1 MIKGLHELTLSS
13 FTGFVWKKPCK
24 KKKARINYFDEQY
37 KPRIY
42 WKIFHR
48 KKNKIS
54 KPFGK
59 FYAIQN
65 LKFSSSVN
73 HGGRHFFKTLPPP
86 RSPPLSP
93 NYFTAAKAL

>member
-42 WKIFHR
+42 YIDGCLAASDLFHV
-48 KKNKIS
+48 
-54 KPFGK
+54 
-59 FYAIQN
+59 FYTIN
-65 LKFSSSVN
+65 
-73 HGGRHFFKTLPPP
+73 
-86 RSPPLSP
+86 
-93 NYFTAAKAL
+93 